1 MLSYVWLIS
10 IFNIRKTIN
19 NIQVYKNDKFH
30 IINKINNTNKKYNY
44 LLHYFYKCIDL
55 S

>member
-1 MLSYVWLIS
+1 MLIS
-10 IFNIRKTIN
+10 VFNIRKTIN
-19 NIQVYKNDKFH
+19 NIQVYKNDTFH
-30 IINKINNTNKKYNY
+30 IINKINNTNKIY